1 MSTLKRYA
9 NLVRNVR
16 TWPAYFSY
24 KLRLKRPEEYRFVMR
39 GIGAEVRIPAALLGT
54 FKEIFMTDVYRLQ
67 ELRAAMPQ
75 DPIIVDVGANIGM
88 FSVAMMSVLPEGR
101 IHAFEP
107 LPANFEYLERNA
119 RGAEAWGGS
128 LHCHPKAVVGSG
140 SPRKV
145 VIYFDPARRYTPVA
159 SVLEAFTKN
168 NRESLEV
175 EACSLDEIVKSNAL
189 PHIDLLKLDCEG
201 AEYEI
206 LYDTSPATLLYI
218 HRIVMETHDLDAEER
233 CSEAMTRFLTKNG
246 FEVRTE
252 AAGDGTSTLWAERW
266 MDRT

>member
-1 MSTLKRYA
+1 MNTLKRYA

-16 TWPAYFSY
+16 TWPMYFWY
-24 KLRLKRPEEYRFVMR
+24 KLRLKRPEEYRFAMR
-39 GIGAEVRIPAALLGT
+39 GIDAEVRVPAALLGT

-67 ELRAAMPQ
+67 ELRAAMTK

-88 FSVAMMSVLPEGR
+88 FSVAMMSVLPKGR

-119 RGAEAWGGS
+119 RGADSWGGS

-140 SPRKV
+140 GPEKV
-145 VIYFDPARRYTPVA
+145 AIHFDPDRRHTPVA
-159 SVLEAFTKN
+159 SVLKTFTES

-175 EACSLDEIVKSNAL
+175 EACSLGEIVKSNAL

-206 LYDTSPATLLYI
+206 LYDTTPATLLYI
-218 HRIVMETHDLDAEER
+218 RRIVMETHDLDAEDR
-233 CSEAMTRFLTKNG
+233 CSEAMVRFLTKNG

-252 AAGDGTSTLWAERW
+252 AAGDGTSTLWAQK
-266 MDRT
+266 